1 MYSPSF
7 LQKFYRFSSYTKF
20 YDPFWVDIHVGDVR
34 SRSGFIYLFFACEY
48 PAVPASFVEKTIL
61 SPLNGLTTLA
71 RFLLR
76 HRCPHIL
83 NLQKSSLPLISFSTA
98 RVPMFHE
105 HRNVILKIRFSASL
119 HDSPQ
124 DMLMYPTVLS

>member
-48 PAVPASFVEKTIL
+48 PAVPASFVENTHFSSTECLDISVGNQLTI
-61 SPLNGLTTLA
+61 NM
-71 RFLLR
+71 
-76 HRCPHIL
+76 
-83 NLQKSSLPLISFSTA
+83 
-98 RVPMFHE
+98 RVYFFFFCFIDLYH
-105 HRNVILKIRFSASL
+105 
-119 HDSPQ
+119 
-124 DMLMYPTVLS
+124 TVLMTVAL